1 MAAFGM
7 EPVNSTCPYCG
18 EPIELLVDCSV
29 RKQNYIEDCQVCC
42 KPITVRVI
50 CDDEGFPSSRFHRR
64 TKYNECRIFTFQPFS
79 PIS

>member
-29 RKQNYIEDCQVCC
+29 KKKNYNYIEDCQVCC
-42 KPITVRVI
+42 KPITVRVTV
-50 CDDEGFPSSRFHRR
+50 DEEGSRPGFTGGRSITSAG
-64 TKYNECRIFTFQPFS
+64 
-79 PIS
+79 